1 MDEAIAWTYN
11 NAWTQQDF
19 KSCTWEDQPTL
30 VTAKGGLEC
39 NSLIFNLWELK
50 RRNAV
55 LETGLWMYLETKTE
69 KQQCEVNG
77 NNEPGRRTKMQQ
89 KLNDRIQ
96 WQCEVNGNNE
106 PGRRTEEKQNLS
118 NRIQWQSEV
127 GNGANLQYLQKG
139 IVTENNEIT
148 VVKDLTYDLY
158 AAVAAAKRG
167 FSCVLDYTEKE
178 KGIVTEINEIEEMK
192 LAANEEIDKTED
204 EINGFEKQKHR
215 FEKRKHEFE

>member
-1 MDEAIAWTYN
+1 
-11 NAWTQQDF
+11 
-19 KSCTWEDQPTL
+19 
-30 VTAKGGLEC
+30 
-39 NSLIFNLWELK
+39 
-50 RRNAV
+50 
-55 LETGLWMYLETKTE
+55 
-69 KQQCEVNG
+69 
-77 NNEPGRRTKMQQ
+77 
-89 KLNDRIQ
+89 
-96 WQCEVNGNNE
+96 VNGNNE

-127 GNGANLQYLQKG
+127 GNGANLQYLEKG

-204 EINGFEKQKHR
+204 EINEIKKQKHEPEKQKHEFEKQKHELEKQKHEIEQQKHGFEKQKHR

>member
-30 VTAKGGLEC
+30 VTAKGRPEC
-39 NSLIFNLWELK
+39 NSLIFNVWELK

-69 KQQCEVNG
+69 KQQCEVNGNNEPGRRTEEKQNLSNRIQWQSEVNG

-139 IVTENNEIT
+139 IVTENNEIN

-158 AAVAAAKRG
+158 AAVAAAKTRILLRLG
-167 FSCVLDYTEKE
+167 L
-178 KGIVTEINEIEEMK
+178 
-192 LAANEEIDKTED
+192 
-204 EINGFEKQKHR
+204 H
-215 FEKRKHEFE
+215 